1 MLCIHICRP
10 LKATF
15 IFVQEEQLRQVL
27 RQLQSAE
34 EEPRLRALETLLLT
48 QLADLVGGDQ
58 WAALKAGLSACLA
71 DPASERVAEL
81 GLKVYARLLAS
92 SSQFSVKEAYQSLA
106 EAVLGWYTDRRL
118 AALLPTAAVEERSPM
133 HRRLLGVLNLLVVQS
148 KELPKLW
155 VRQVNNFLI
164 Y

>member
-106 EAVLGWYTDRRL
+106 EAVLGT
-118 AALLPTAAVEERSPM
+118 
-133 HRRLLGVLNLLVVQS
+133 VLYLY
-148 KELPKLW
+148 KLK
-155 VRQVNNFLI
+155 
-164 Y
+164 